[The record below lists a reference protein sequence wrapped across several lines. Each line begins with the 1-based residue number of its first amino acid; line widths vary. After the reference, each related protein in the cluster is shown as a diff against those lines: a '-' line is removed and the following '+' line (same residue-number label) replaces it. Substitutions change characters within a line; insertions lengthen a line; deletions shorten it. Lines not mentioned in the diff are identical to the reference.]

1 MGKKNKATTKS
12 GKFVNPTDRAR
23 KDERK
28 RELKKNKKQRLAV
41 RTAVIKGK
49 DPNQILAEL
58 ERLDQM
64 EFNVNQPPVL
74 NEKVLMDKRRKL
86 KDSWD
91 RIVRLYFKE
100 DK

>member
-1 MGKKNKATTKS
+1 MLETTPEVAVFSFVVLLTLPTMGKKNKATTKS

-23 KDERK
+23 KEERK

-74 NEKVLMDKRRKL
+74 NEKVLM
-86 KDSWD
+86 
-91 RIVRLYFKE
+91 
-100 DK
+100 